1 MSNKVATKLSAMSTQ
16 FLDGISN
23 TADSIKDA
31 IGSQFGA
38 GNVNKDVANTQEI
51 IKKSPFETKSTTQE
65 KLKRNPLGFSQI
77 QYPIDLGNYDV
88 GHYIIFMTIS
98 SRHSGQ
104 EANDLKAANKFGFGF
119 EDGGNGKAA
128 KSIRERKKAEAE
140 FPAASRGSV
149 LASFPTHKATTGAV
163 SLYMPPGVKVSYK
176 NSYEQEATEFSGDV
190 LKGAAAIKNSA
201 GFMDG
206 MVETLRTGQIA
217 GITYGKNLVGELV
230 SMAGAGDPVK
240 LTSKAFGMAI
250 NPQEEQFYTGP
261 DFRSFTYDFDF
272 HPRNSEELE
281 AVRKIITLF
290 KYHSAPGFTAEHRGR
305 MFTVPSE
312 FEIMYMNHGGEND
325 YINKVGRVV
334 CTSVDVD
341 YGPEAQYSTFNNG
354 APTSYKL
361 SLGFTETELVTKDK
375 IMAGY

>member
-1 MSNKVATKLSAMSTQ
+1 MSNKVATKLSALSTQ
-16 FLDGISN
+16 FLDNVSN

-77 QYPIDLGNYDV
+77 QYPLDLGNYDV
-88 GHYIIFMTIS
+88 GHYIVFMTIS
-98 SRHSGQ
+98 SRHGSN
-104 EANDLKAANKFGFGF
+104 EANDLAAAQQFGFGF
-119 EDGGNGKAA
+119 EGGGNGRAA

-140 FPAASRGSV
+140 FAPLKKGAV
-149 LASFPTHKATTGAV
+149 LARFPTHKATTGAI

-176 NSYEQEATEFSGDV
+176 NSYENEATELSGDLV
-190 LKGAAAIKNSA
+190 KGAAAVKDSA
-201 GFMDG
+201 GFVDG
-206 MVETLRTGQIA
+206 AIETLKTGQIA
-217 GITYGKNLVGELV
+217 GITYGKNIIGELV

-250 NPQEEQFYTGP
+250 NPQEEQFYVGP

-290 KYHSAPGFTAEHRGR
+290 KYHSAPGSLGFGSWSLHHCRLHE
-305 MFTVPSE
+305 V
-312 FEIMYMNHGGEND
+312 
-325 YINKVGRVV
+325 VGRVQ
-334 CTSVDVD
+334 T
-341 YGPEAQYSTFNNG
+341 
-354 APTSYKL
+354 
-361 SLGFTETELVTKDK
+361 
-375 IMAGY
+375 

>member
-1 MSNKVATKLSAMSTQ
+1 MSNKVATKLNALKSD
-16 FLDGISN
+16 FLSGISN
-23 TADSIKDA
+23 TADAIGDA
-31 IGSQFGA
+31 IGSQFGNSNA
-38 GNVNKDVANTQEI
+38 NKDVANSKEI
-51 IKKSPFETKSTTQE
+51 VEKSPFETKSTTQE

-77 QYPIDLGNYDV
+77 QYPLDLGNYDV
-88 GHYIIFMTIS
+88 GHYIVFMTIS
-98 SRHSGQ
+98 SKHGNQ
-104 EANDLKAANKFGFGF
+104 EANDLKAANKYGFGF
-119 EDGGNGKAA
+119 EDGGNGRAA

-149 LASFPTHKATTGAV
+149 LASFPTHKATTGAI

-176 NSYEQEATEFSGDV
+176 NSYENEATEMSGD
-190 LKGAAAIKNSA
+190 LFKGAAAVKDSGNVVA
-201 GFMDG
+201 GI
-206 MVETLRTGQIA
+206 VEGLKTGKIA
-217 GITYGKNLVGELV
+217 GITYGKNLIGELV

-250 NPQEEQFYTGP
+250 NPQEEQFYVGP

-290 KYHSAPGFTAEHRGR
+290 KYHSSPSFVGESRGR
-305 MFTVPSE
+305 LFAVPSE
-312 FEIMYMNHGGEND
+312 FEIMYMNNTGEND

-361 SLGFTETELVTKDK
+361 SLGFTETEIVTKDK